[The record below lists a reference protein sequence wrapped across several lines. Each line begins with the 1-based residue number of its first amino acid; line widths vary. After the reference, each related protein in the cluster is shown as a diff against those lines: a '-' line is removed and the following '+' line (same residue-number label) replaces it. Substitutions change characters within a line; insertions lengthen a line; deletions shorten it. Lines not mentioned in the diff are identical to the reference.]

1 MWQAV
6 PYLLVE
12 LSFKSLSK
20 IKKYYE
26 NIVYAPFSY
35 NTLGCCLYL
44 KNLTHYFTVC
54 AQRPGLWW
62 IEATLEKSCCF
73 VVVFCFHRNDHF
85 HGLAGIKI
93 TQFAHKKTG
102 QVSSIARS
110 PSASLLSK
118 GQGTEHITVK
128 WPIPETPNCLNEVQI
143 RGLSIETPATL
154 AGYCKYTEI
163 GLIEIAG
170 DTFSGKEKSRK
181 PSRPVWSNR
190 CEEFVFINK
199 TAFPIPAVTF

>member
-20 IKKYYE
+20 IKKNYE

-44 KNLTHYFTVC
+44 KNLTHYFTLC

-118 GQGTEHITVK
+118 GQGTEDTKHLKNGLCDSWAAIFIISNLSCTVAQSVISF
-128 WPIPETPNCLNEVQI
+128 WP
-143 RGLSIETPATL
+143 R
-154 AGYCKYTEI
+154 I
-163 GLIEIAG
+163 G
-170 DTFSGKEKSRK
+170 TFIQPKLPK
-181 PSRPVWSNR
+181 
-190 CEEFVFINK
+190 I
-199 TAFPIPAVTF
+199 